1 MKGIMDSIVSPSQSA
16 FIPGRLITDNVLLAF
31 ELNHYLKASSWSNNA
46 SVALKLDMSKAYDR
60 VEWPFLRYILLK
72 LGFESRFV
80 HLIML
85 LVTTVSYSLTLN
97 GEHFGYFRPER
108 GIRQG
113 DPLSPYLFIFVAEAF
128 SCMLQEAERRGGVQG
143 VAVCAAAPK
152 ISHLLFA
159 DDTLLFCKVKG
170 EKIEEIQ
177 HILTIYER
185 ASRQVVN
192 FSKSNMV
199 MSGRIGE
206 EEKQRLANRLGVRVA
221 SAHDRYLGLPAV
233 AGRSRHA
240 LFHNIQDRMWTRI
253 ADGIVAGKGVL
264 IKPTRMGG
272 LGFRSLKNFNLAL
285 VVKQG
290 WRLLTQPNTMLS
302 RVLKAKYF
310 PHCSFWEALKGSR
323 PSLTWRSLLATKE
336 ILREGCGVQNEED
349 AQDEA
354 STSGSYPRLTEG
366 GAEIWHQ
373 LWNIPVP
380 PCVRL
385 QAWRFCYEA
394 VPTMENLARRRVGIE
409 VHCVLCGA
417 DTESLK
423 HILLECSFARL
434 VWALSN
440 IPWNRLSCWSDGSA
454 AWLSNA
460 IHKLDKEDRAKF
472 LTVCWALWQNRN
484 KKRMEDIEQDPR
496 RVVHDA
502 FLLLQKY
509 QEARTKLKVGL
520 L

>member
-1 MKGIMDSIVSPSQSA
+1 MVDGDAHIRLWKRIQDCRVGLLQWNRVELEQPRREIKQLEERYAHLEGSELDATTHQEMMNIKARLAENEVREMLCWQQRSKEHWLANGDGNTRFFHSQASAHKRFKTITKLKNSEGNHMKGIMDSIVSPSQSA

-31 ELNHYLKASSWSNNA
+31 ELNHYLKAPSRSNNA

-72 LGFESRFV
+72 LVLRV
-80 HLIML
+80 
-85 LVTTVSYSLTLN
+85 
-97 GEHFGYFRPER
+97 
-108 GIRQG
+108 
-113 DPLSPYLFIFVAEAF
+113 EAF
-128 SCMLQEAERRGGVQG
+128 SCMLQEVERRGGVQG

-177 HILTIYER
+177 RILTIYER

-199 MSGRIGE
+199 ISGRIGE
-206 EEKQRLANRLGVRVA
+206 EEKQRLANRLGVR
-221 SAHDRYLGLPAV
+221 
-233 AGRSRHA
+233 
-240 LFHNIQDRMWTRI
+240 DRMWTRI

-285 VVKQG
+285 LVKQG

-310 PHCSFWEALKGSR
+310 PHCSFWEASKGSR

-349 AQDEA
+349 AQDGTQFIWKQGSKGLFSVKSAYELVTELEARTEA
-354 STSGSYPRLTEG
+354 STSGSYPRLT
-366 GAEIWHQ
+366 
-373 LWNIPVP
+373 
-380 PCVRL
+380 
-385 QAWRFCYEA
+385 
-394 VPTMENLARRRVGIE
+394 
-409 VHCVLCGA
+409 
-417 DTESLK
+417 
-423 HILLECSFARL
+423 
-434 VWALSN
+434 
-440 IPWNRLSCWSDGSA
+440 
-454 AWLSNA
+454 
-460 IHKLDKEDRAKF
+460 
-472 LTVCWALWQNRN
+472 
-484 KKRMEDIEQDPR
+484 
-496 RVVHDA
+496 
-502 FLLLQKY
+502 
-509 QEARTKLKVGL
+509 
-520 L
+520 